1 MVQSVLI
8 ACLVLLFAPASI
20 TARAHDS
27 EPAEQPKSEFF
38 SGVVTVLADDKVT
51 VFRTVLGKNAESRTF
66 LINSETRVEG
76 KMKVKARV
84 TVRYAKDE
92 DGDRALH
99 IIVRAPQ
106 KK

>member
-8 ACLVLLFAPASI
+8 AFLLLAFGPASI
-20 TARAHDS
+20 PVRAQDS
-27 EPAEQPKSEFF
+27 ASAEQPKSEFF

-66 LINSETRVEG
+66 LVTSETRVEG
-76 KMKVKARV
+76 KLKVKARV

-92 DGDRALH
+92 EGDRALH